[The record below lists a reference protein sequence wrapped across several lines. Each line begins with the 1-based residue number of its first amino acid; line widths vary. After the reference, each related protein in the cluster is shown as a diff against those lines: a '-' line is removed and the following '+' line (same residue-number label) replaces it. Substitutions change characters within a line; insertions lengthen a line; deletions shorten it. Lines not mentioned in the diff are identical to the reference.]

1 MQPKHL
7 SESNSR
13 RPRRTTGLV
22 LCVLIALQVC
32 LMIYLGAQ
40 KQEFHIDEIYSYVF
54 SNSTRAEDFSFA
66 DWLLDGWTTGADFD
80 ELTTVQPGEQLR
92 LDAPYYNTALDCHPP
107 VYYWALHIVCSAV
120 PNTFTKWTG
129 LGLNIG
135 LFALTQVFVY
145 LCSCLLIK
153 SERLRL
159 APAALYGFSA
169 LAINTTLYIRM
180 YALLTLLAVVYVYLN
195 LLILRDGVLMR
206 HVVPAAIVLYLGA
219 MTQYYF
225 LLLAFWAALI
235 VGIRLLAERR
245 IKDALVYG
253 ISAILAVALMLVS
266 FPYAIEQATGSS
278 TNNIGNEVARSALDM
293 RLWLYQL
300 YYLGTEILTGFC
312 FSRKLDL
319 AFLCVLALTVLAVC
333 VRAKRSGSGL
343 LSRIGFDVWW
353 LMGSFVLTFLTV
365 AKVGGQYVYLRYI
378 YFAIPLAYLAGLAAL
393 ERVAAPAK
401 EGEGEADHGGKLQAQ
416 RLLGLGV
423 AALLAV
429 SVVASVRVCQKG
441 NAAYTYEPA
450 AKKTA
455 AVAQYD
461 DLPLIVMLA
470 QDSEGDVEL
479 TGNYTKIR
487 LFDQVYVGSRQE
499 IVDGGVLA
507 DCIGEH
513 GSCLLYIP
521 TNTYWIEGY
530 KRDEVV
536 EELVEKAGV
545 RTAEDVTDAGFG
557 RYCLVTG

>member
-7 SESNSR
+7 SKSNSR
-13 RPRRTTGLV
+13 PSRLMTGLV
-22 LCVLIALQVC
+22 LCALIGLQVG
-32 LMIYLGAQ
+32 LMIYLGTQ

-54 SNSTRAEDFSFA
+54 SNSTKAEDFSFA
-66 DWLLDGWTTGADFD
+66 DWLLGDWTSGSGFD

-107 VYYWALHIVCSAV
+107 VYYWMLHIVCSVV

-145 LCSCLLIK
+145 LCSCLLVK

-159 APAALYGFSA
+159 APVALYGFSA

-180 YALLTLLAVVYVYLN
+180 YALLTLLAVIYVYLN
-195 LLILRDGVLMR
+195 LLILRDGVLLR
-206 HVVPAAIVLYLGA
+206 HVVAAAIVLYLGA

-235 VGIRLLAERR
+235 VGVRLLVQRR

-253 ISAILAVALMLVS
+253 TSAILAVGLMLVS

-278 TNNIGNEVARSALDM
+278 TNNIGNEVARSALDT
-293 RLWLYQL
+293 RLWAYQIYFL
-300 YYLGTEILTGFC
+300 STEILKGFC

-333 VRAKRSGSGL
+333 TQAKRSGGRL

-378 YFAIPLAYLAGLAAL
+378 YFAIPLAYLAGLTAL
-393 ERVAAPAK
+393 ERIATSE
-401 EGEGEADHGGKLQAQ
+401 EGADDEAERGHVGSNT
-416 RLLGLGV
+416 RLLGVGA

-429 SVVASVRVCQKG
+429 SVAASVRVCQTG
-441 NAAYTYEPA
+441 NPSFTYEPA

-461 DLPLIVMLA
+461 DRPLIVMLA

-487 LFDQVYVGSRQE
+487 CFDQVFVGSKE
-499 IVDGGVLA
+499 EVIDGGVLA

-530 KRDEVV
+530 KRDEVI
-536 EELVEKAGV
+536 EELMEKAGV
-545 RTAEDVTDAGFG
+545 LSAEDVADAGFG
-557 RYCLVTG
+557 RYCLVAG